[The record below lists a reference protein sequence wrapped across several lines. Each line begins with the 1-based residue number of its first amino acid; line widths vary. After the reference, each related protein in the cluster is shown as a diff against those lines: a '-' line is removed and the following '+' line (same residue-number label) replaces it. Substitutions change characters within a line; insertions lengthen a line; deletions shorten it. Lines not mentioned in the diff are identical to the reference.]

1 MMCLVVVV
9 IGFEDDSTTIIE
21 SVGTVM
27 LPVTLSQPTLRR
39 LVVEATSSVDSSA
52 TSKSLY

>member
-1 MMCLVVVV
+1 MMCIVVI

-27 LPVTLSQPTLRR
+27 LPVTLSQPTPRR
-39 LVVEATSSVDSSA
+39 LVVEATSSVGSSA
-52 TSKSLY
+52 TGKSL